1 LAARSNVRPGA
12 TDNEGVKRVTRSS
25 DFDIQGLPS
34 PPATLHFVGIGGVG
48 MSGLARMLVRRGYTV
63 TGSDIAHSPVVAA
76 LLREGV
82 PVAIGHAAKNVGD
95 ADLVILTAAV
105 PADNPELVEARE
117 RGIPIIKRAA
127 VLGLLAAHRTSIAVA
142 GTHGKSTTSGML
154 AFALDAGGFAPS
166 FAVGADITQLGTN
179 ARGGDGSVF
188 VAEADEYD
196 RSFLWLKP
204 DVAIITNIEHDHP
217 DIFPTLEDVED
228 AFDAFVS
235 GIKPGGTL
243 VISADDPGC
252 RMLLARHAA
261 LPEHVVTFGI
271 SDRADWQIERVA
283 GRDHFR
289 LPDGNVIRT
298 RLRMPGLHN
307 RANAAACLA
316 AAAAVGVDPAR
327 LVPGLEQFDGVGR
340 RFELKA
346 VAGDVTIVED
356 YAHHPTEIRAT
367 IGAARERYPAAKI
380 IVVFQPHTYSRTLAL
395 LSEFA
400 SALSLADHVV
410 LAPIYAA
417 RESDDLGVSSGA
429 IGALIH
435 SIPVEVGATLDEAAK
450 LAVAAARPGDLILVT
465 GAGDVW
471 KVSLKAAEA
480 LTPDPAPRGSGEQTE
495 GNDAA
500 PGRREEIGA

>member
-1 LAARSNVRPGA
+1 MSRSP
-12 TDNEGVKRVTRSS
+12 
-25 DFDIQGLPS
+25 DFDIQGLPA
-34 PPATLHFVGIGGVG
+34 PPALLHFVGIGGVG
-48 MSGLARMLVRRGYTV
+48 MSGLARMLVRRGYEV

-76 LLREGV
+76 LLREGI
-82 PVAIGHAAKNVGD
+82 PVSIGHGAKNLGE
-95 ADLVILTAAV
+95 ADLVIATAAV
-105 PADNPELVEARE
+105 PADNPELVESRA

-127 VLGLLAAHRTSIAVA
+127 VLGMLAAHRTSIAVA

-154 AFALDAGGFAPS
+154 AYSLDVGGFAPS

-179 ARGGDGSVF
+179 ARGGDGPVF

-217 DIFPTLEDVED
+217 DIFPTLEDVEE
-228 AFDAFVS
+228 AFDAFVD

-243 VISADDPGC
+243 VVSADDPGC
-252 RMLLARHAA
+252 RILLARHSS
-261 LPEHVVTFGI
+261 LPEQVVTFGV

-289 LPDGNVIRT
+289 MPDGNVIRT

-307 RANAAACLA
+307 RLNAAACLA
-316 AAAAVGVDPAR
+316 AAAAVGVDPSS
-327 LVPGLEQFDGVGR
+327 LLPGLEQFDGVGR

-346 VAGDVTIVED
+346 VAGDITIVED
-356 YAHHPTEIRAT
+356 YAHHPTVIRAT

-417 RESDDLGVSSGA
+417 RESDDMGVSSEA
-429 IGALIH
+429 IGELIDT
-435 SIPVEVGATLDEAAK
+435 IPVEIGTSLDVTAE

-471 KVSLKAAEA
+471 KVSLKAADALTPGAA
-480 LTPDPAPRGSGEQTE
+480 LTPDPSPARRERGETKKDDEASSG
-495 GNDAA
+495 G
-500 PGRREEIGA
+500 REEIGA